1 MKTGK
6 EVKTSFSK
14 DYNIIFGS
22 VDNKNPKAVYITLSA
37 WAEPQHE
44 TGINYSRIIRN
55 INKKVKQELYCF
67 LNNDKVSNFIKERTI
82 VDFDIRESGIRYGKR
97 SFMSCE
103 ITLFSEIEIP
113 VNSEYM
119 TNVLTDV
126 SNNLIQK
133 VFESNDTF
141 NFHKKKK

>member
-6 EVKTSFSK
+6 EVKTNISK

-22 VDNKNPKAVYITLSA
+22 VNNKKAKAVYINLSA
-37 WAEPQHE
+37 WAEPKHE
-44 TGINYSRIIRN
+44 TDINYSRVIRN
-55 INKKVKQELYCF
+55 INKKVKQQLYYF
-67 LNNDKVSNFIKERTI
+67 LNDDKSSNFIKEKTI

-97 SFMSCE
+97 SFMSCD
-103 ITLFSEIEIP
+103 ITLFSEIGTP

-126 SNNLIQK
+126 SNYLIK
-133 VFESNDTF
+133 NVFDNNDTF
-141 NFHKKKK
+141 IFHKKKK